1 MTLNSGFYELSSPQY
16 NCTRHRPRRPWEGVC
31 AMCLEERLSTILS
44 SSSGASSSSPTDDNA
59 SSSEIPTRSHANK
72 RVQGLDS
79 EGDSGELVTKSPS
92 RSPQATI
99 EYPIPTIASLIESE
113 IAAANSNL
121 GASSLNI
128 EMKSKEDVKCHT
140 NRSHRNGST
149 IWASPSFLMKS
160 MSTGWILNH
169 NNNSMASTTI
179 HPHQQNQI
187 GASTSKDSPIDNNKG
202 SVRNGA
208 ENATMPRSMS
218 AHHRQTSSSSIRG
231 KLAFHYNAFSRSTSA
246 NVTRNPTSINVS
258 KYYSSTASK
267 LRSFILHL
275 RARANFSNK

>member
-1 MTLNSGFYELSSPQY
+1 MTMGMTLNSGFYELSSPQY

-31 AMCLEERLSTILS
+31 AMCLEERLCTILS
-44 SSSGASSSSPTDDNA
+44 SSSGASSSNPTNDA
-59 SSSEIPTRSHANK
+59 SSSEIPTTSHANK
-72 RVQGLDS
+72 RAQGPDS
-79 EGDSGELVTKSPS
+79 GGDGELVTKSPG
-92 RSPQATI
+92 SPQAI
-99 EYPIPTIASLIESE
+99 ESPIHCGPTIASLIESE

-121 GASSLNI
+121 GASLDI
-128 EMKSKEDVKCHT
+128 EMKPKEEVKCHT
-140 NRSHRNGST
+140 NQSHRNASM
-149 IWASPSFLMKS
+149 IWASPFLMKS

-179 HPHQQNQI
+179 HPHHQNQS
-187 GASTSKDSPIDNNKG
+187 GASSTTKASPINNKE

-208 ENATMPRSMS
+208 KNAMPRSMS

-275 RARANFSNK
+275 RARATFTKK